1 MNMLLNGTV
10 IVAAVYMVAFGAIV
24 ANETYIYIN
33 DYIKNLVIKKEL

>member
-24 ANETYIYIN
+24 ANETFIYVSNYIRSMVVRN
-33 DYIKNLVIKKEL
+33 